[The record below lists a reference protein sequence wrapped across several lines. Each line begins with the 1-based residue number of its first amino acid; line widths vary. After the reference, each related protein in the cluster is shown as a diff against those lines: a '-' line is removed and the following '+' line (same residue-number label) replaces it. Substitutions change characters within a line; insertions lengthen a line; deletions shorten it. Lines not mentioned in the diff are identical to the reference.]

1 MKLLNLCFLYT
12 PGTYMYHQQIKGK
25 DNYDHR
31 YGKKSFN
38 GYGGC
43 HEYGGSELLLAG
55 ENEDGRSFKLDVKEQ
70 VLELSGRKKLGEAF
84 VKRLNASLPVSMEV
98 EVDAETGKADIEKI
112 LKIAT
117 K

>member
-43 HEYGGSELLLAG
+43 HEYGGS
-55 ENEDGRSFKLDVKEQ
+55 FQLDVKEQ

>member
-1 MKLLNLCFLYT
+1 MLPYSFRTVSYT
-12 PGTYMYHQQIKGK
+12 H
-25 DNYDHR
+25 
-31 YGKKSFN
+31 
-38 GYGGC
+38 
-43 HEYGGSELLLAG
+43 
-55 ENEDGRSFKLDVKEQ
+55 LDVYKRQ
-70 VLELSGRKKLGEAF
+70 GEAF